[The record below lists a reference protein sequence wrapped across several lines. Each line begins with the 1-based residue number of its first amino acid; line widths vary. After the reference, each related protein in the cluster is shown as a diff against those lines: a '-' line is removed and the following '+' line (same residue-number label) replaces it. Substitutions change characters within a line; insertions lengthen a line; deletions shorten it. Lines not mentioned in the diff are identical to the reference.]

1 MPTRM
6 LLLCLIT
13 LVLSSCGDIR
23 SKDSFSVPN
32 PEPKVIVSDTYTS
45 YTPHFPDCEDFI
57 PISVKHSDPEWAR
70 LITSALSYY
79 GLECTVSSAFTHQT
93 AAAVS
98 KFQEIEGLAP
108 TGVVDLDTLFALLP
122 WMIDATSESS
132 VMASV
137 TPKDVRVL
145 IDTYTYTLYVFSG
158 REEIARF
165 PVALGKPS
173 TPTPMGDWKI
183 KRKLS
188 GWGGGFGTHWM
199 QLDIPWGIYG
209 IHGTNKPYSIGRDLS
224 GGCIRMH
231 NAHVARLYE
240 MVDVGTPVKI
250 IGDLAPKRVLQDGD
264 RGSDVLLIQKRLEE
278 LGYYRGELDGFF
290 GPMLKAAVIAFQR
303 DNGLTV
309 DGLVGWSTF
318 QRLEID
324 EE

>member
-1 MPTRM
+1 MPTRLLV
-6 LLLCLIT
+6 LLLFT
-13 LVLSSCGDIR
+13 LVLPSCGDMR
-23 SKDSFSVPN
+23 PKDALSVTH
-32 PEPKVIVSDTYTS
+32 PEPEARASDTHTS
-45 YTPHFPDCEDFI
+45 HIPHFQGCEEFI
-57 PISVKHSDPEWAR
+57 PISIENPDPEWAL
-70 LITSALSYY
+70 LITGALGYY

-98 KFQEIEGLAP
+98 KFQENQGLAS
-108 TGVVDLDTLFALLP
+108 TGVVDLDTLFVLLP
-122 WMIDATSESS
+122 WMIEATSESP
-132 VMASV
+132 VIAGT
-137 TPKDVRVL
+137 TPKDARVL

-173 TPTPMGDWKI
+173 TPTPIGDWKI

-231 NAHVARLYE
+231 NAHVAKLYE
-240 MVDVGTPVKI
+240 LVDVGTPVKI
-250 IGDLAPKRVLQDGD
+250 IGDLTPKRVLQDGD
-264 RGSDVLLIQKRLEE
+264 RGSDVLLVQKRLAE
-278 LGYYRGELDGFF
+278 LGYYTGELDGFF
-290 GPMLKAAVIAFQR
+290 GPILKGAVIAFQR